1 MDIYQLFITYNPVW
15 TRREIVCFSIVCLFA
30 ALWAVYLLCHRK
42 ILPSQAISGMLLLI
56 FLGIVFGSTVF
67 TREPKAYREY
77 ELELFWSWKAV
88 FRGDR
93 EMLKE
98 NLLNMLL
105 LFPAGLLLPPLFH
118 KKLPWWTG
126 LVVGLFISAGI
137 ETGQLVLRRGLFE
150 WDDIVHNSLGC
161 MLGVWCS
168 NFLMAVYKVMTRKA

>member
-15 TRREIVCFSIVCLFA
+15 TRREIVCFSILCLFA
-30 ALWAVYLLCHRK
+30 AVWAMYLLCHRK
-42 ILPSQAISGMLLLI
+42 ILPSQAIAGMLLLI

-105 LFPAGLLLPPLFH
+105 LFPA
-118 KKLPWWTG
+118 
-126 LVVGLFISAGI
+126 A
-137 ETGQLVLRRGLFE
+137 
-150 WDDIVHNSLGC
+150 SL
-161 MLGVWCS
+161 S
-168 NFLMAVYKVMTRKA
+168 

>member
-1 MDIYQLFITYNPVW
+1 
-15 TRREIVCFSIVCLFA
+15 
-30 ALWAVYLLCHRK
+30 
-42 ILPSQAISGMLLLI
+42 MLLLI

-88 FRGDR
+88 LRGDR

-105 LFPAGLLLPPLFH
+105 LFPAGLLFPPLFH

-126 LVVGLFISAGI
+126 LAVGLFISAGI

-150 WDDIVHNSLGC
+150 WDDMVHNSLGC

-168 NFLMAVYKVMTRKA
+168 NFLLVRLKVYTNQ

>member
-1 MDIYQLFITYNPVW
+1 M
-15 TRREIVCFSIVCLFA
+15 
-30 ALWAVYLLCHRK
+30 YLLCHRK

-77 ELELFWSWKAV
+77 ELELLWSWKAV

-105 LFPAGLLLPPLFH
+105 LFPAGLLLPSLFH

-126 LVVGLFISAGI
+126 LAVGLFISAGI

-150 WDDIVHNSLGC
+150 WDDMVHNSLGC

-168 NFLMAVYKVMTRKA
+168 NFLMAVYKAMTRKA